1 MRHVLLLVA
10 ALPLGGALLV
20 LAYPNEADA
29 FFARALAWLIKL
41 LE

>member
-1 MRHVLLLVA
+1 MRHWLLVVA

-20 LAYPNEADA
+20 LAYPTEADA
-29 FFARALAWLIKL
+29 LYARALAWLIQL